1 MGASDD
7 RDELVV
13 LTRGWSDDIRASFLD
28 SYERFRRAGL
38 PHEAA
43 MMLALGELL
52 P

>member
-13 LTRGWSDDIRASFLD
+13 LTRGWSADTRSSFLA
-28 SYERFRRAGL
+28 SYERFRDAGVQ
-38 PHEAA
+38 HEAA
-43 MMLALGELL
+43 LMLALGELL